1 MMITKQKTAAR
12 YEIINIDSK
21 QEMEHVNPYNS
32 EEHTKRAIEKDKRN
46 ANFQKNGVAEEE
58 LMKRHIRL
66 NHLQ

>member
-32 EEHTKRAIEKDKRN
+32 EEHTKRAIEKD
-46 ANFQKNGVAEEE
+46 
-58 LMKRHIRL
+58 
-66 NHLQ
+66 